1 MKYLFLLISIFTIS
15 NNTTAQKLLNTKWHR
30 LVVGG
35 NNGFFTKT
43 HIINDSVNI
52 ENQFGSGDVFDDS
65 PMEIKVET
73 VFTTANDERVVTK
86 YGDSLFAIIVFKNIN
101 DSFADVCYYSN
112 TFKTIDEA
120 KQYQPTDQSYF
131 KWYTLAGYT
140 NEMAK
145 PVMPEMK
152 RKDVIEF
159 AKYFADKAT
168 KLKESFSKM
177 NGVDKTKMQLS
188 AMMILTAVPSKYAEA
203 KGYSSYKSIPII
215 EKGMKAFSKDA
226 EILKIIKNTKLKL
239 N

>member
-1 MKYLFLLISIFTIS
+1 MKYILLFVSIFTIQQ
-15 NNTTAQKLLNTKWHR
+15 NTTAQKLLNTKWHR

-35 NNGFFTKT
+35 DKGFFTKT

-52 ENQFGSGDVFDDS
+52 ENQFGSGGAFDDS

-73 VFTTANDERVVTK
+73 VFTTATDERVVTK
-86 YGDSLFAIIVFKNIN
+86 YGDSLYAIIVFKNIN
-101 DSFADVCYYSN
+101 DSFSDVCYYTN
-112 TFKTIDEA
+112 TFKTIEEA

-177 NGVDKTKMQLS
+177 SGVDKTKMQLS

-203 KGYSSYKSIPII
+203 KGYSSYKSIPVI

>member
-1 MKYLFLLISIFTIS
+1 MKYIYLMLTIILIQQ
-15 NNTTAQKLLNTKWHR
+15 NTTAQKLVNTKWHR

-35 NNGFFTKT
+35 KNGFFTKT

-52 ENQFGSGDVFDDS
+52 ENQFGTGDAFDDS

-86 YGDSLFAIIVFKNIN
+86 YGDSLYAIIVFKNIN
-101 DSFADVCYYSN
+101 DSSADVCYYTN

-152 RKDVIEF
+152 RKDALEF
-159 AKYFADKAT
+159 AKYFADKAQ
-168 KLKESFSKM
+168 KLKESFSQAT
-177 NGVDKTKMQLS
+177 GVDKTKMKLAS
-188 AMMILTAVPSKYAEA
+188 AMILAAVPGKYAEA
-203 KGYSSYKSIPII
+203 KGYSSYKSIPVI
-215 EKGMKAFSKDA
+215 EKGMKQFAKDA
-226 EILKIIKNTKLKL
+226 DVLKIIKNTKINL
-239 N
+239 